1 MHSWAFDK
9 LYFWLGPSYLSVGMP
24 PTSMKWEL
32 DNNDKQN
39 HYRHTISSPPP
50 GVFPRPGNNGS
61 PGTHYTHPWQRT
73 WDPDWTL
80 FTDKQESS
88 WLLKFVYSMW
98 NYCESVWGAQDR
110 WWGEVWDVGGRMILM
125 THKHKQYRARD
136 MQPRVQ
142 APRSIQSVGTIHER
156 RRRNRGPLSQW
167 SLWWLWE
174 NKADIPWL
182 LSSSNSS
189 WIMFTKQSTTGLST
203 SSISSF
209 AQ

>member
-9 LYFWLGPSYLSVGMP
+9 LYFWLGPSYLYLSVGMP

-88 WLLKFVYSMW
+88 WNLFIQCEIIAKLFEGRKTDEPRCGMW
-98 NYCESVWGAQDR
+98 VDGWY
-110 WWGEVWDVGGRMILM
+110 WWHTNTNNTGPVTCSPG
-125 THKHKQYRARD
+125 YRHRA
-136 MQPRVQ
+136 
-142 APRSIQSVGTIHER
+142 
-156 RRRNRGPLSQW
+156 
-167 SLWWLWE
+167 
-174 NKADIPWL
+174 
-182 LSSSNSS
+182 LSS
-189 WIMFTKQSTTGLST
+189 QSELVTRGGGGTEGLCHNDLCGGCEKT
-203 SSISSF
+203 RLIYHDCYHH
-209 AQ
+209 QIHHG